1 MKNRTNTTNTHNN
14 TPWVLCCT
22 TSGLARSLWGMDLII
37 WYFPCSKGHYQPIT
51 SDTRTWVF
59 MAKTVSIISH
69 YNYIVLKK
77 KTTSQLHLGFP
88 PHIYPTHLTHFF
100 FLCWISTYFFFTKT
114 YLLKN
119 LLYFQVFIA
128 NRLVLLLCSE
138 VAFPPQKLWSQELQL
153 GLKCIHSSEFACTV
167 NAKCIGSQTS

>member
-1 MKNRTNTTNTHNN
+1 MWQSITIASFFLDQAEEKNLLNHPILRKKFGIMKNRTNTTNTHNN

-100 FLCWISTYFFFTKT
+100 FLCWISTYFFFSPRPIYWKT
-114 YLLKN
+114 YYISRYLL
-119 LLYFQVFIA
+119 QID
-128 NRLVLLLCSE
+128 
-138 VAFPPQKLWSQELQL
+138 
-153 GLKCIHSSEFACTV
+153 
-167 NAKCIGSQTS
+167 